1 MNTNLNNKDEI
12 RKAFNDLLTFAD
24 EHEEVEHEAAMIMFQ
39 FLSEIAKVMEDKKI
53 SKKNLAEIIGTSP
66 SYITQLF
73 RGDKLVNFKTLAKI
87 QKGLDMKFEVKIKKK
102 QEALT
107 DTKDI
112 AYDDI
117 FDQKPKGKI
126 SDLIASIM
134 KDNSAENVPSYW
146 QETSPETSE
155 SSALLAA

>member
-24 EHEEVEHEAAMIMFQ
+24 EHEEIEHEAAMIMFQ
-39 FLSEIAKVMEDKKI
+39 FLSEIAKVMENKKI
-53 SKKNLAEIIGTSP
+53 NKKDLAKIIGTSP

-87 QKGLDMKFEVKIKKK
+87 QKGLDVKFEVKIKKK

-107 DTKDI
+107 DTNNITYRDGR
-112 AYDDI
+112 
-117 FDQKPKGKI
+117 DQKPKGKA
-126 SDLIASIM
+126 SNLIAS
-134 KDNSAENVPSYW
+134 A
-146 QETSPETSE
+146 
-155 SSALLAA
+155 